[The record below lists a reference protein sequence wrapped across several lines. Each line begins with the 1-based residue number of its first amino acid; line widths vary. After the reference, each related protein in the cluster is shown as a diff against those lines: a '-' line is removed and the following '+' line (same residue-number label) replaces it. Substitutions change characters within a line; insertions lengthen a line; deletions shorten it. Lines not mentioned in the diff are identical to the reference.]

1 MSLCIVTK
9 FKNERHIMYEW
20 VHHYLLEGVD
30 CIIMIDDHSDDNYR
44 QLNNWLESLIKQK
57 KIQIFK
63 SVTDSQVGDY
73 NHYLNKIR
81 KYHWVIYC
89 DMDEFFFAVP
99 VKMNLKKMLNTHF
112 SKYDYIKVMWKLF
125 THTCKYQPKSVIN
138 NGMLTHKGTLTSKNS
153 SKSGGIKC
161 IAQTKYLKYV
171 DIHYL
176 EFDESHS
183 RKILKKKL
191 YNWHNPLIQINHYR
205 TQSDEY
211 LYGVKEIRGGGVN
224 KDKYRGFKRHL
235 DPNFNFK
242 CNILRRKRK
251 VLIKTI
257 LNRPQVKPRIYPES
271 SFYKLTQSRKSS
283 SQKKKSNTN
292 KNPLKKTSK
301 KKKLNLGLVS

>member
-30 CIIMIDDHSDDNYR
+30 CIIMIDDHSDDNYLE
-44 QLNNWLESLIKQK
+44 LNSWLNPLIEAK
-57 KIQIFK
+57 KIQIVK
-63 SVTDSQVGDY
+63 SVTNSQVSDY
-73 NHYLNKIR
+73 NYYLNKTKR
-81 KYHWVIYC
+81 YHWVIYC

-99 VKMNLKKMLNTHF
+99 FRMTLKKMLNTHF

-125 THTCKYQPKSVIN
+125 THTCKYQPKSIIN
-138 NGMLTHKGTLTSKNS
+138 SGLITHKGLLRSENI

-176 EFDESHS
+176 QFNESHS
-183 RKILKKKL
+183 RNILKKKL
-191 YNWHNPLIQINHYR
+191 YNRHNMMIQINHYR

-224 KDKYRGFKRHL
+224 KDKYKGFKRHL

-242 CNILRRKRK
+242 CNNLKRKRK

-257 LNRPQVKPRIYPES
+257 LKRPQVRPRVYPES
-271 SFYKLTQSRKSS
+271 SFYKLTNSRKNS
-283 SQKKKSNTN
+283 SQKSNTN

-301 KKKLNLGLVS
+301 RKI